1 MGQGVGQAE
10 GTELRACA
18 QTQGL
23 LTEESEGQKPPRLSL
38 GLSGFLKKYA

>member
-1 MGQGVGQAE
+1 MAWGGGAGQAE

-23 LTEESEGQKPPRLSL
+23 LTEESEGQKPPSLSWGSL
-38 GLSGFLKKYA
+38 AS